1 MFLTSGKGY
10 LTELLELHQGCQG
23 PFRGSKEN
31 VGFLSRCR
39 REKGPHLALRGESPG
54 FSRVAAGKLGL
65 PLSYDRDLR
74 ESLVLSQESLVS
86 E

>member
-1 MFLTSGKGY
+1 MSRT
-10 LTELLELHQGCQG
+10 
-23 PFRGSKEN
+23 
-31 VGFLSRCR
+31 LSRLK
-39 REKGPHLALRGESPG
+39 REGGISLVMPQQKRPHLALRGESPG